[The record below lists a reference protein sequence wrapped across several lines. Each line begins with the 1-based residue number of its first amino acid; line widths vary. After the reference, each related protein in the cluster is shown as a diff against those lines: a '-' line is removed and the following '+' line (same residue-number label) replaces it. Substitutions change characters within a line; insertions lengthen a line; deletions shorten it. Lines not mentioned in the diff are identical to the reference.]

1 MISRSSILS
10 QRFLPLSTKIQY
22 ASTQTIEPKLVNSKD
37 RQNFVANQISEVLAD
52 SKNRL
57 FAVIFAHNRQFKVS
71 QNDIIHLHHNSI
83 IDVGQKI
90 QLEKVLLVGGR
101 DFTLFGRPL
110 LNPEHVKVFAT
121 VIEKTA
127 IQPELNYVK
136 VSGKKITRTTFQSRE
151 LNVLRINE
159 IIVDKSLLMNN

>member
-1 MISRSSILS
+1 MISRVSLLS
-10 QRFLPLSTKIQY
+10 QRFLPIYTSVQ
-22 ASTQTIEPKLVNSKD
+22 SVSSQPIEPTLVDVKE
-37 RQNFVANQISEVLAD
+37 RQNFVANQISEVV
-52 SKNRL
+52 SNPKNRL

-71 QNDIIHLHHNSI
+71 QNDIIHLHYNSI
-83 IDVGQKI
+83 IDIGQKI

-127 IQPELNYVK
+127 VQPELNYLK
-136 VSGKKITRTTFQSRE
+136 VSGKKITRTNFWSRE

-159 IIVDKSLLMNN
+159 IIVDKSLLLNN